1 MLESSRRASQ
11 LSNAVSTVPV
21 SILDQKLYAYSPQQ
35 KKYLWKIY
43 FKKVKYIAK
52 IV

>member
-21 SILDQKLYAYSPQQ
+21 AILDQKLRAYSPQQ
-35 KKYLWKIY
+35 KKTFGRST